1 MLLSSPMLYLY
12 LVFTFVKS
20 VSIFSRLLLVLS
32 EFRVWLFSRIL
43 FRFVVF
49 LSRWFVF
56 DACSTVLSVL
66 RKKQHRTLA

>member
-56 DACSTVLSVL
+56 DARSTVLSVL